1 MKIRNPG
8 KLSALALA
16 VSVCFANPV
25 FAADNSSGSVYGA
38 TKAGSTVTVVSSDT
52 GLTRNVTADSSGK
65 FRFMSLPT
73 GKYKITSNGVTR
85 DVVVTIG
92 TGSSVSLTD
101 SGTEVINV
109 SGSRIS
115 AIDVTSTESTSVFT
129 SDQIDLL
136 PVGRNLTAVAL
147 LAPGTVSGDSGFG
160 NLASFGGS
168 SVAENGY
175 YLNGFDITN
184 ARTLSGFADL
194 PFDSVGQQQVKTG
207 GYGVEYGRSL
217 GGIINVV
224 SKKGTNDWEF
234 GGSVYMSPKSLRAS
248 GTDAVSIDPS
258 VARYQAYRSEN
269 TTDSKTYVL
278 QGGGPL
284 IENKL
289 FIYGMIQAK
298 REEVNNYNG
307 GDSGKNTYRTINE
320 TPMSLVKV
328 DWNITENHIFEF
340 TALQNEYELERTD
353 YAKPDEEAYTGK
365 HGGVT
370 NQRTYRGE
378 YDNSGGSNILIGKY
392 TGNITEDFTVSATV
406 GQVKNEIEVL
416 PDRLPGWECPRVW
429 DGRTNPSLDYLGCW
443 NQQQVNIRDTTFGP
457 DTDERLGYR
466 LDFGYTLGSH
476 NIRFGLDQDTWTS
489 GHAGS
494 VFTGVGHNN
503 YYYRYYRVGANGLR
517 LNGVQLAPGT
527 EYVRTWDRG
536 TVSAEY
542 EVENEAMYL
551 EDNWQMTD
559 DLLVYAGIRSEGF
572 SNTNASGVEFVK
584 ADNNIAPRFGFSWDM
599 NGDSSTKVYGTLG
612 RYFIPVAAN
621 TNIRAAGVEWFD
633 TRYWL
638 LDSPLD
644 PITGAPTKL
653 GAEIGP
659 FTPASREAA
668 NPGTIAVTDLKPMH
682 QDELILGFQ
691 QELIDAWSGGVKF
704 TSRKVKDGMDD
715 YCSKQA
721 FVDWAKD
728 KGYTKFDYN
737 SMAGCIIMNPGRDF
751 KLLVDIN
758 DDGNLVESVIPNSY
772 MKLPEYDRTYNA
784 LEFSIS
790 RDKQDGWYMN
800 ATYILSKSEGN
811 IEGYVNSTLGQD
823 DAGLTQDFDHE
834 RFQTNT
840 DGYLP
845 NDRRHALKV
854 YGGYDLT
861 DEIQVSANLNITSGR
876 PVNCNGY
883 IPLDGLGIDTSNLT
897 NYSASAFYCVD
908 DQGVSQPTKRGQ
920 FGRTPWTKDLGL
932 TVSYVPSWASDKLT
946 LQATVYNVFNTN
958 TVTKY
963 NETGD
968 YDRSQTRKNLNF
980 KTPTNF
986 QAPRAVDLT
995 LRYTF

>member
-16 VSVCFANPV
+16 VSFCFANPV
-25 FAADNSSGSVYGA
+25 FAADNSSGSVYGS

-52 GLTRNVTADSSGK
+52 GLTRNVTADSNGK

-73 GKYKITSNGVTR
+73 GNYKITSNGVTR

-92 TGSSVSLTD
+92 TGSSVSLAGGD
-101 SGTEVINV
+101 TEVINV
-109 SGSRIS
+109 TGSRIS

-129 SDQIDLL
+129 ADQIDLL

-184 ARTLSGFADL
+184 ARTLSGFASL

-234 GGSVYMSPKSLRAS
+234 GASVSLSPKSLRAS
-248 GTDAVSIDPS
+248 GKDAVSIDP
-258 VARYQAYRSEN
+258 ATPGYQNYISDN
-269 TTDSKTYVL
+269 TYDSKSYVL

-289 FIYGMIQAK
+289 FIYGMVEINRKEQN
-298 REEVNNYNG
+298 VFNG
-307 GDSGKNTYRTINE
+307 GEKGKATYRTLNE
-320 TPMSLVKV
+320 TPMALVKV
-328 DWNITENHIFEF
+328 DWNITESHILEF
-340 TALQNEYELERTD
+340 TALKNEFELERQD
-353 YAKPDEEAYTGK
+353 YIKPEGQEFTGK
-365 HGGVT
+365 HGELT
-370 NQRTYRGE
+370 TERTYRGE
-378 YDNSGGSNILIGKY
+378 YGNDGGSNILIGKY

-406 GQVKNEIEVL
+406 GQVKNEIEAL

-443 NQQQVNIRDTTFGP
+443 NQKQASLRDTTFGP

-466 LDFGYTLGSH
+466 LDLGYTLGAH
-476 NIRFGLDQDTWTS
+476 NIRFGYDADTWTS
-489 GHAGS
+489 GHAGT
-494 VFTGVGHNN
+494 VYTGIGHNN
-503 YYYRYYRVGANGLR
+503 YYYRYYKVGPNGQT
-517 LNGVQLAPGT
+517 LNGVKLAPGT
-527 EYVRTWDRG
+527 EFVRTWDQG
-536 TVSAEY
+536 SLSAEF
-542 EVENEAMYL
+542 EASNKAIYL

-559 DLLVYAGIRSEGF
+559 DILLYAGIRSEGF
-572 SNTNASGVEFVK
+572 SNTNATGAEFVK

-612 RYFIPVAAN
+612 RYYIPVAAN
-621 TNIRAAGVEWFD
+621 TNIRAAGVEWWD

-644 PITGAPTKL
+644 PKTGAPTKL
-653 GAEIGP
+653 GAEIGTFNP
-659 FTPASREAA
+659 GSREAA

-682 QDELILGFQ
+682 QDEVILGFQ
-691 QELIDAWSGGVKF
+691 QEIMDAWSGGVKF
-704 TSRKVKDGMDD
+704 INRKVKDGMDD

-728 KGYTKFDYN
+728 KGYTNFDYH
-737 SMAGCIIMNPGRDF
+737 SMADCIIMNPGRDF
-751 KLLVDIN
+751 KLMIDVNN
-758 DDGNLVESVIPNSY
+758 DGKLVESVVPNSY
-772 MKLPEYDRTYNA
+772 LKLPAYDRTYNA
-784 LEFSIS
+784 LEFSVS
-790 RDKQDGWYMN
+790 RDKQDGWYMS

-823 DAGLTQDFDHE
+823 DAGATQDFDHE
-834 RFQTNT
+834 RFQNNT
-840 DGYLP
+840 QGYLP

-854 YGGYDLT
+854 YGGYDVT
-861 DEIQVSANLNITSGR
+861 DEVQLSANLNITSGR

-883 IPLDGLGIDTSNLT
+883 VPLNGLGVDASTLN
-897 NYSASAFYCVD
+897 NYGPSAFYCVN
-908 DQGVSQPTKRGQ
+908 DQGVSEPTTRGQ
-920 FGRTPWTKDLGL
+920 YGRTPWTKDLGL
-932 TVSYVPSWASDKLT
+932 TVSYVPSWAGDNLT
-946 LQATVYNVFNTN
+946 LQATVYNVFNSD
-958 TVTKY
+958 TVKKY

-968 YDRSQTRKNLNF
+968 YDRAQTRKNLNF
-980 KTPTNF
+980 NTPVEF
-986 QAPRAVDLT
+986 QTPRSVDLT
-995 LRYTF
+995 LRYKF